1 MAEAR
6 TIGSTGDLYRVL
18 LDSNLYARVEQ
29 VSSNVNCYDAAAHL
43 VLKTTGYTD
52 IAAYIDASH
61 SFPATSLGTINQAFL
76 CERGVLLTKYY
87 SGTLRHVYVLSR
99 TNIGEP
105 AFVDLDVTGDD
116 WTALTWAI
124 SPRSRKKTCR
134 RRLPIST
141 RCCPLSRTP
150 QSVSIRICRMLFML
164 PYRPAISFRAA
175 FSCTEHAGLQSGTL
189 CFGTVLHKAS

>member
-29 VSSNVNCYDAAAHL
+29 VSSNVNCYDAAGHL

-99 TNIGEP
+99 TNTGEP

-116 WTALTWAI
+116 WTALTWGDITPITEKDMPPQTANQYALLPFVTNAAVGVDSYMPDAFYAAV
-124 SPRSRKKTCR
+124 SPGNQ
-134 RRLPIST
+134 LPRGFLMHGT
-141 RCCPLSRTP
+141 RWFAVGNAVLRD
-150 QSVSIRICRMLFML
+150 
-164 PYRPAISFRAA
+164 
-175 FSCTEHAGLQSGTL
+175 GT
-189 CFGTVLHKAS
+189 A